1 MYQLGMLLAAI
12 AENLTTRGLN
22 KYWSILFIYVFIFN
36 IARRLEGAVLAL
48 FQLLT
53 NDLSIFSIFPFAPF
67 SPYRLF
73 ASWSPTVILEMRSH
87 V

>member
-1 MYQLGMLLAAI
+1 MYQLGMLLAVI
-12 AENLTTRGLN
+12 AENLTIRDLN
-22 KYWSILFIYVFIFN
+22 KSWSILFIYVFIFN
-36 IARRLEGAVLAL
+36 LARRLEGAVLAL
-48 FQLLT
+48 FQLLN
-53 NDLSIFSIFPFAPF
+53 NDLSIFSIFPFAPS